1 MMAES
6 ALLRMD
12 NVSLDFKSGAWGR
25 RSTLR
30 ALRDVSLSLQ
40 PGKALALVGESGSGK
55 STCARLL
62 SGLHQPT
69 EGDIFWRGVGLA
81 TRKSKEISAYRRCVQ
96 MIFQDPFSSLNPA
109 LSVGYQIE
117 RPLLANGIVDSAA
130 EAAGQARIL
139 LERVGLHP
147 AEETAAKRPHELS
160 GGQRQRV
167 AIARALAVQPEV
179 ILADEPTSMLD
190 VSVRI
195 GILNLLLDLKQE
207 QGISFLFITHDLAS
221 ARYFADDIAV
231 LYGGSLVE
239 QGDSDVITQNPQ
251 HPYTRLLLNSIPG
264 AGSGAVSAP
273 PETDASLRRPD
284 AKGCPFAH
292 RCPQAI
298 PECRESAPA
307 LRRLSDSHS
316 IRCHLY

>member
-1 MMAES
+1 MTSES
-6 ALLRMD
+6 ALLRME
-12 NVSLDFKSGAWGR
+12 NVSLDFKTGTWGR
-25 RSTLR
+25 RSVLR
-30 ALRDVSLSLQ
+30 ALREVSLSLR
-40 PGKALALVGESGSGK
+40 PGRALALVGESGSGK

-69 EGDIFWRGVGLA
+69 QGDIFWRGEGLIA
-81 TRKSKEISAYRRCVQ
+81 SKSKEIAAYRRSVQ

-109 LSVGYQIE
+109 LSIGYQIE
-117 RPLLANGIVDSAA
+117 RPLLANGIVDNPADAA
-130 EAAGQARIL
+130 RQARIL

-147 AEETAAKRPHELS
+147 ADETAAKRPHELS

-167 AIARALAVQPEV
+167 AIARALAVKPKV

-207 QGISFLFITHDLAS
+207 QGIAFLFITHDLAS

-231 LYGGSLVE
+231 LFGGSLVE
-239 QGDSDVITQNPQ
+239 QGDSEAITQNPQ

-264 AGSGAVSAP
+264 AGDDPSTAP
-273 PETDASLRRPD
+273 APMPHPN
-284 AKGCPFAH
+284 AKGCPFVH
-292 RCPQAI
+292 RCPQALA
-298 PECRESAPA
+298 ECRDVMPA
-307 LRRLSDSHS
+307 LRQLADNHA

>member
-1 MMAES
+1 MTSES
-6 ALLRMD
+6 ALLSME
-12 NVSLDFKSGAWGR
+12 NVSLDFKTGTWGR
-25 RSTLR
+25 RSVLR
-30 ALRDVSLSLQ
+30 ALREVSLSLR

-69 EGDIFWRGVGLA
+69 QGDIYWRGAGLGQ
-81 TRKSKEISAYRRCVQ
+81 RKSKEAAAYRRSVQ

-109 LSVGYQIE
+109 LSIGYQIE
-117 RPLLANGIVDSAA
+117 RPLLANGVVDNPADAA
-130 EAAGQARIL
+130 RQARIL

-147 AEETAAKRPHELS
+147 ADETAAKRPHELS

-167 AIARALAVQPEV
+167 AIARALAVNPEV

-207 QGISFLFITHDLAS
+207 QGIAFLFITHDLAS

-231 LYGGSLVE
+231 LYGGTLVE
-239 QGDSDVITQNPQ
+239 QGDSEAITQNPQ

-264 AGSGAVSAP
+264 AGDDPSTAP
-273 PETDASLRRPD
+273 AQTDAPVRQPD
-284 AKGCPFAH
+284 AKGCPFVH
-292 RCPQAI
+292 RCPQALA
-298 PECRESAPA
+298 ECREVMPA
-307 LRRLSDSHS
+307 LRQLADNHA